1 METIKLLNNEV
12 FDKKDILSK
21 MMDDEFYYGYLGV
34 NALSSSASKKLLDS
48 PYAYYRSLT
57 EKQTNVQALR
67 DGQLIHLMVLEPEKV
82 EYLTFT
88 EGTKASKQYKL
99 AVQEVG
105 SHNVFTNAEYH
116 KAKKISERVRS
127 VTDVKNMLEG
137 ARFEI
142 PAIDTYNDLA
152 FRGKADILKDGVVID
167 LKTTADIKG
176 FERSANYFSYD
187 LQAALYLELFGAFD
201 FEFVVVDKSTLDV
214 GIFKCSDKF
223 IDSGKRKLDIAT
235 ERYYDYLQTENIEDY
250 VTRGTL

>member
-1 METIKLLNNEV
+1 MEKIKLVNNEV
-12 FDKKDILSK
+12 FDKQDILSK

-82 EYLTFT
+82 EGLTFT

-99 AVQEVG
+99 AVQELG
-105 SHNVFTNAEYH
+105 SHNVFTNSEYY

-127 VTDVKNMLEG
+127 VTDVKKLLDG
-137 ARFEI
+137 SRFEI

-167 LKTTADIKG
+167 LKTTSDIKS
-176 FERSANYFSYD
+176 FQRSAHHFSYD

-201 FEFVVVDKSTLDV
+201 FKFIVVDKSTLDV
-214 GIFKCSDKF
+214 GIFKCSQDF
-223 IDSGKRKLDIAT
+223 IDSGRRKLDIAT